1 MQNAKE
7 DKLMSLSQ
15 IIKDYKKE
23 GNEVQRSIRK
33 KIMRMIKDG
42 KITSYASRDVLV
54 EHNKRT
60 GGATDIFDD
69 IEGHNWLNA
78 PLFKRSE
85 ILAILDKKA

>member
-1 MQNAKE
+1 
-7 DKLMSLSQ
+7 
-15 IIKDYKKE
+15 
-23 GNEVQRSIRK
+23 
-33 KIMRMIKDG
+33 MIKDG
-42 KITSYASRDVLV
+42 EITSYASRDVLV
-54 EHNKRT
+54 AHNKRT